1 MEENNRKVPP
11 VQRHSIDGVKARRPN
26 PPDNQ
31 AFKSEGSPSPE
42 VQQQIENQKL
52 KQDSGK
58 TPDKPKKKRGNL
70 LVISLAV
77 VLLIGLSALAVYVGL
92 GQNSEGADNNQPAEQ
107 TSTENPAV
115 DNEEL
120 INQTLNEID
129 QLNNQSDSSGEG
141 LSDAKLGL

>member
-26 PPDNQ
+26 PENQ
-31 AFKSEGSPSPE
+31 ASQSDGSPSPE
-42 VQQQIENQKL
+42 IQQQIESQKL
-52 KQDSGK
+52 QQDPEKNPG
-58 TPDKPKKKRGNL
+58 KPKKKRGSL
-70 LVISLAV
+70 LVISLAIIV
-77 VLLIGLSALAVYVGL
+77 LIGLSALAVYVGL
-92 GQNSEGADNNQPAEQ
+92 EQNLKGADNNQPAEQ
-107 TSTENPAV
+107 TTTENPAV

-120 INQTLNEID
+120 IDQTINEID

>member
-26 PPDNQ
+26 PENQ
-31 AFKSEGSPSPE
+31 ASRSNGSPSPE
-42 VQQQIENQKL
+42 VQQQIESQKL
-52 KQDSGK
+52 QQNPEKNPG
-58 TPDKPKKKRGNL
+58 KPKKKRGSL
-70 LVISLAV
+70 LVISLAIIV
-77 VLLIGLSALAVYVGL
+77 LIGLSALAVYVGL
-92 GQNSEGADNNQPAEQ
+92 RQNAQGADSNQPAEQ

-120 INQTLNEID
+120 IDQTINEID